1 MCNTNVQEARY
12 DGGMTNREALLESA
26 ITSLQDKG
34 YAGTTARDVAD
45 GAGVSLGAIGYH
57 FGTIQ
62 ELLDAALAEAVRRW
76 FEPLIGLLS
85 QPQPPPSLA
94 DLGLALDR
102 LLDTLAGHRPLVI
115 AYFEALLRAER
126 SVRLRMELANELDA
140 FRQALTAG
148 IESLLAGQPESA
160 CPDPQAAASLVMATF
175 DGLIIQWL
183 LAPDQVPSGQLI
195 ADTLRRT
202 ADLAA
207 VNSEPIDAV

>member
-1 MCNTNVQEARY
+1 MA
-12 DGGMTNREALLESA
+12 NRDALLESA
-26 ITSLQDKG
+26 IRSLQEKG

-85 QPQPPPSLA
+85 RPQPPPTFEQ
-94 DLGLALDR
+94 LGPALDG

-126 SVRLRMELANELDA
+126 SIPLRTALAADLDA
-140 FRQALTAG
+140 FRQALTGG
-148 IESLLAGQPESA
+148 IEGLVAGQPGSVA
-160 CPDPQAAASLVMATF
+160 PDPQAAASLVMATF

-183 LAPDQVPSGQLI
+183 LAPGQVPSGQLI
-195 ADTLRRT
+195 ADTLKRT
-202 ADLAA
+202 AGLAS
-207 VNSEPIDAV
+207 VNTESVDAA

>member
-1 MCNTNVQEARY
+1 MP
-12 DGGMTNREALLESA
+12 NREALLESA
-26 ITSLQDKG
+26 ITSLQEKG

-57 FGTIQ
+57 FGTVQ

-85 QPQPPPSLA
+85 RPRPPPTFEQ
-94 DLGLALDR
+94 LGLALDG

-126 SVRLRMELANELDA
+126 SPPLHTALAADLDA
-140 FRQALTAG
+140 FRRALTAG
-148 IESLLAGQPESA
+148 IQSLLAGQPESA
-160 CPDPQAAASLVMATF
+160 SPDPPAAASLVMATF

-183 LAPDQVPSGQLI
+183 LAPEQVPSGRLI
-195 ADTLRRT
+195 ADTLKRT
-202 ADLAA
+202 AILAA
-207 VNSEPIDAV
+207 VISEPIDGV

>member
-1 MCNTNVQEARY
+1 
-12 DGGMTNREALLESA
+12 MTNREALLEAA
-26 ITSLQDKG
+26 ITSLQEKG

-57 FGTIQ
+57 FGTVQ
-62 ELLDAALAEAVRRW
+62 ELLDVALAEAVRRW

-85 QPQPPPSLA
+85 QPQPWPSFVE
-94 DLGLALDR
+94 LGPALDR

-126 SVRLRMELANELDA
+126 SVRLRTELANELDA

-148 IESLLAGQPESA
+148 IENLFAGRSEA
-160 CPDPQAAASLVMATF
+160 AGPDPQAAASLVMATF

-183 LAPDQVPSGQLI
+183 LAPDQVPTGQQI
-195 ADTLRRT
+195 AETLTRT
-202 ADLAA
+202 VALAA
-207 VNSEPIDAV
+207 SPPVSIDPA